1 MRQASISS
9 QMATAIA
16 KKEYGGK
23 LPPLG
28 EKWLLKTGA
37 KLSRQVDDTTG
48 KRVWFIMGYHWAG
61 DDVTHYVGPEE
72 RTCPK

>member
-1 MRQASISS
+1 MRQAPISS

-16 KKEYGGK
+16 KKYGR
-23 LPPLG
+23 
-28 EKWLLKTGA
+28 KWLLKTGA
-37 KLSRQVDDTTG
+37 KLSLPHVDGTTG

-61 DDVTHYVGPEE
+61 DDVTHYVGLEE